1 MNNEEKTLKNSEL
14 KTDTNRTLSKM
25 YKDLSNA
32 FNSNNIQ
39 SIWQLSKNLTKYHFR
54 PKI

>member
-1 MNNEEKTLKNSEL
+1 MNKEEKTLKNSEL
-14 KTDTNRTLSKM
+14 KTDSNSTLTKM

-39 SIWQLSKNLTKYHFR
+39 TIWQLSRNLTKYHFR